1 VIATTGDNG
10 LLILKLEPHTSYRLT
25 EEFLGSYLVEP
36 LEGEDLAEALA
47 EEARD
52 LEPPSPEL
60 QRAFDEIEQLFG
72 RRSA

>member
-1 VIATTGDNG
+1 MIATTGDDG
-10 LLILKLEPHTSYRLT
+10 RLIVTLAPRTTYRLSDDY
-25 EEFLGSYLVEP
+25 LGGYLLEP

-47 EEARD
+47 EEARA

-60 QRAFDEIEQLFG
+60 QAALDLISATFG